1 MRSRKFLRFT
11 GALVYGGTALVS
23 VLSFFTTLYGLAII
37 VDFPLAVIGSLGLQ
51 AAMLGIAWNLIGL
64 KENRLLY
71 ISVFCVTASFSVFFS
86 YVNFDVNLRLDTRAL
101 DSRRQFATDSRSALD
116 LRSRLAEDAAVQGRY
131 QLDRLNDLI
140 VLEQTEGWATL
151 VDEGSKDPFV
161 QSVIDGAR
169 LTVDSWSERK
179 GRSYIQGSGRGLIIN
194 YLESRRNQAQSNL
207 ARISDYAAAI
217 DSLTMSLSG
226 ELAIEEQYPLVNRA
240 ATEFPASEIS
250 LILGQRMQSPPPP
263 PDPGRYVEK
272 AETPQHA
279 LSLALDDLFAFDR
292 TSVFAL
298 LMALAI
304 DLITLLIALAGS
316 KTLMDYDITR
326 GVVDRVGDYA
336 ANRLKRVSL
345 LNLDTLQKELEENIK
360 RFEAAT
366 KYSETVKSLR
376 NTLDPDNPARKTTI
390 TRNAET
396 LQQETSV
403 HTSE

>member
-51 AAMLGIAWNLIGL
+51 AAMLGIAWNLIGI
-64 KENRLLY
+64 KENRGLY
-71 ISVFCVTASFSVFFS
+71 VSVFCVAASFSVFFS

-116 LRSRLAEDAAVQGRY
+116 LRSRLAEDAVVQGRY
-131 QLDRLNDLI
+131 QLDRLTDLI
-140 VLEQTEGWATL
+140 ELEQAEGWATL

-194 YLESRRNQAQSNL
+194 YLESRRDQAESNL
-207 ARISDYAAAI
+207 TKITTYASTI
-217 DSLTMSLSG
+217 DSLTMSISG

-279 LSLALDDLFAFDR
+279 LSLALEDLFAFDR
-292 TSVFAL
+292 TSIFAL
-298 LMALAI
+298 VLALAI

-316 KTLMDYDITR
+316 MTLMAYDITNS
-326 GVVDRVGDYA
+326 VVERVGDYA
-336 ANRLKRVSL
+336 ASRLKRVSL
-345 LNLDTLQKELEENIK
+345 VNPDSLRIELEENLK

-366 KYSETVKSLR
+366 QYAEAIKSLR
-376 NTLDPDNPARKTTI
+376 DTLDPDNPASKTTI
-390 TRNAET
+390 TRKTET
-396 LQQETSV
+396 LQPETSTQ
-403 HTSE
+403 TSE

>member
-11 GALVYGGTALVS
+11 GALVYGGTGLVS

-51 AAMLGIAWNLIGL
+51 AAMLGIAWNLIGV
-64 KENRLLY
+64 KENRGLY
-71 ISVFCVTASFSVFFS
+71 ISVFCVAATFSVFFS

-140 VLEQTEGWATL
+140 ELEQTEGWVTL

-179 GRSYIQGSGRGLIIN
+179 GRNYIHGSGRGLIIN

-207 ARISDYAAAI
+207 ARISDYAVAI
-217 DSLTMSLSG
+217 DSLTMSLTG

-240 ATEFPASEIS
+240 ATAFPASEIS
-250 LILGQRMQSPPPP
+250 LILGERMQSPPPP
-263 PDPGRYVEK
+263 PDPGQYVEK

-292 TSVFAL
+292 TSIFAL
-298 LMALAI
+298 VLALAI

-316 KTLMDYDITR
+316 MTLMAYDITSN
-326 GVVDRVGDYA
+326 VVERVGDYA
-336 ANRLKRVSL
+336 ANRLKHVSL
-345 LNLDTLQKELEENIK
+345 ANPESLQIELEENIK

-366 KYSETVKSLR
+366 QYAEAIKSLR
-376 NTLDPDNPARKTTI
+376 ETMDPDNPARMVTI
-390 TRNAET
+390 RRGAEDSQPEPEST
-396 LQQETSV
+396 NS
-403 HTSE
+403 